1 MQTLVRR
8 IIELSA
14 RNRFIVLA
22 LCAALIAVGIWATL
36 NTPLDAIPDV
46 SDNQVIVYVDWPGRS
61 PQLVEDQVTYPLAS
75 NLQGLPNLKAVRAQ
89 SMFGFS
95 LVYVIF
101 DDDVDIYWARTRVL
115 ERLNYISGLLPGGAV
130 PRLGPEGTGVGHVFW
145 YTLQSKQHDLAQ
157 LRAVQDWY
165 LKLGLQ
171 ATPGVAEVASMGG
184 FVKQYQINLDPVKM
198 AGRGVSLDAVVN
210 AVRRSNNDVGGRLLE
225 IGQTEYIV
233 RGIGYVR
240 SIADLSNIVVD
251 APNGVPVFLS
261 SLGTVSTGGEMR
273 RGLLDEN
280 GTGEVVGGIVVARY
294 GENAKEVIDAVKA
307 RLAELEKGLP
317 AGVTIRT
324 AYDRSELIERA
335 VDTLKSALTEEAII
349 VSVVAIV
356 FLLHLGSAA
365 TVLVGL
371 PLSVLFSFILMKFFG
386 ITSNI
391 MSLGGVALA
400 IGEIVDASIVMVEN
414 AHRQLSERAGAEGP
428 GPRDE
433 GERIG
438 ADVSTGGASPA
449 GVSPSA
455 LVPRPSSLEV
465 SSIEVSPLDRTAVI
479 IRASKQVGPAIFGS
493 LLVMIVSFLPVFL
506 LTGQEGKLFKPLAY
520 TKTFAM
526 LGASILAITLV
537 PVMMTFFLRGRLR
550 TESENPV
557 NRFFTRLYAPFLKWS
572 LRNRKVMLGLN
583 VAALVIAIPMMTSLG
598 KEFMPPLDEGSLLYM
613 PIAMPS
619 INITEAKRLLQIQDR
634 IIAAHPAVKYVLGK
648 VGRAETATDPAPV
661 SMTETIIEL
670 KPKDQWPDG
679 MTSDDII
686 QQLTEQ
692 LRIPGVTNAWT
703 QPIINRIDMLNTG
716 VRTQLG
722 VKIFGPD
729 LKTLEEL
736 GLRTEAI
743 LRKVPGAAD
752 LYTERISGG
761 KYLNIEPDRA
771 AIARFGIPVGVV
783 LDAIETAVGG
793 LNVTTTVEGRARFP
807 VQVRYLADYR
817 DNIAALNGLL
827 ITIPRGGGAM
837 PAPASPSGGGG
848 MGMGGGAIAP
858 AAAPAPGAVASAATT
873 IQLPLGQLARI
884 TTTPGPAMINSE
896 NGQLR
901 ALVQLNA
908 RGRDMGSFV
917 DEAKAALDRDLKL
930 PAGYS
935 LQWSGQYENQIHA
948 SKRLRVMIPL
958 VLVIIFAILYFT
970 LHSAIE
976 AGLVMLSVPF
986 ALIGGVYLMWLY
998 DFNWSVAVWVGFI
1011 ALYGVAVQTGVVM
1024 VLYLH
1029 EALDRKMLDGNV
1041 TVQEIFDATVE
1052 GALLRVRPKI
1062 MTVATTVFGLVPLL
1076 WATGAG
1082 SDVMKPIAVPLI
1094 GGMVTST
1101 IHVLLVTPIIFFIV
1115 KRHELKRGRLKLSGL
1130 RATEELQETSEEA
1143 ARARPELTPVENVRE
1158 EEAPLREVSHEAPGG
1173 TPGKKR
1179 VIVGGLIAAAIAV
1192 VILTGVILM
1201 RKDSTA
1207 GRLVLDSEVASG
1219 ISVSLAADGRPRSG
1233 TNAFEIR
1240 FDDASSKS
1248 PVVVSNVSAEA
1259 MMPAMGSIA
1268 PMSEPFVLEKGGNVG
1283 QYRAKGK
1290 LTTTGT
1296 WQIRVRFD
1304 GPGGPAQVI
1313 LEVNVS

>member
-1 MQTLVRR
+1 MQNLVRK

-22 LCAALIAVGIWATL
+22 LYALLIGVGTWATL

-115 ERLNYISGLLPGGAV
+115 ERLNYIAGLLPSGAV

-145 YTLQSKQHDLAQ
+145 YTLQSKEHDLAQ
-157 LRAVQDWY
+157 LRAIQDWY

-171 ATPGVAEVASMGG
+171 ATPGVAEVASIGG

-198 AGRGVSLDAVVN
+198 AARGVSLDAVVN

-225 IGQTEYIV
+225 VGQTEYIV

-240 SIADLSNIVVD
+240 SVADLANIVVD
-251 APNGVPVFLS
+251 APNGVPIYLS
-261 SLGTVSTGGEMR
+261 ALGTVSTGPEMR

-280 GTGEVVGGIVVARY
+280 GKGEVVGGIIVARY
-294 GENAKEVIDAVKA
+294 GENAKEVIDAVKM

-317 AGVTIRT
+317 AGVTIHT

-335 VDTLKSALTEEAII
+335 VDTLKEALTEEAII
-349 VSVVAIV
+349 VSLVAIV
-356 FLLHLGSAA
+356 FLLHFGSAA

-371 PLSVLFSFILMKFFG
+371 PLSVLFSFVLMKYFG

-414 AHRQLSERAGAEGP
+414 AHRHLSEGTESMRRNRVE
-428 GPRDE
+428 
-433 GERIG
+433 
-438 ADVSTGGASPA
+438 T
-449 GVSPSA
+449 
-455 LVPRPSSLEV
+455 
-465 SSIEVSPLDRTAVI
+465 I

-493 LLVMIVSFLPVFL
+493 LLVMIVSFLPVFM
-506 LTGQEGKLFKPLAY
+506 LTGQEGKLFRPLAY

-550 TESENPV
+550 AESENPV
-557 NRFFTRLYAPFLKWS
+557 NRFFTRLYEPFLKWS

-583 VAALVIAIPMMTSLG
+583 VAALVIAIPMMMSLG

-613 PIAMPS
+613 PITMPS
-619 INITEAKRLLQIQDR
+619 VNITEAKRLIQVQDA
-634 IIAAHPAVKYVLGK
+634 IIAEHPAVKYVLGK

-661 SMTETIIEL
+661 SMFETIIEL

-679 MTSDDII
+679 MTKDDII
-686 QQLTEQ
+686 QELNEK

-729 LKTLEEL
+729 LKTLEQL
-736 GLRTEAI
+736 GLQTEAI

-761 KYLNIEPDRA
+761 QYLNIEPDRA
-771 AIARFGIPVGVV
+771 AIARYGIPVGVV
-783 LDAIETAVGG
+783 LDAIETAIGG
-793 LNVTTTVEGRARFP
+793 MNVTTTVEGRARFP

-817 DNIAALNGLL
+817 DNLAALQSLL

-837 PAPASPSGGGG
+837 PAPAEPISGGSG
-848 MGMGGGAIAP
+848 MGMGGASAP
-858 AAAPAPGAVASAATT
+858 AAAPMAVPSGAGGTT
-873 IQLPLGQLARI
+873 LQLPLGQLARI
-884 TTTPGPAMINSE
+884 TTSPGPAMINSE

-917 DEAKAALDRDLKL
+917 DEAKVALDRELRL

-948 SKRLRVMIPL
+948 RKRLQVLIPL
-958 VLVIIFAILYFT
+958 VLVIIFTILYFT

-1029 EALDRKMLDGNV
+1029 EALDRKMLDGRV
-1041 TVQEIFDATVE
+1041 TVQEIFEATVE
-1052 GALLRVRPKI
+1052 GALLRVRPKV
-1062 MTVATTVFGLVPLL
+1062 MTVATTVLGLIPLL

-1130 RATEELQETSEEA
+1130 RATEELQETDDA
-1143 ARARPELTPVENVRE
+1143 PQTDPRQVAVENVRE
-1158 EEAPLREVSHEAPGG
+1158 EEEPLAAIDGQPGR
-1173 TPGKKR
+1173 PRKKMMA
-1179 VIVGGLIAAAIAV
+1179 IAAIAASV
-1192 VILTGVILM
+1192 AAVIFAGMMLWRGRSGDERRVI
-1201 RKDSTA
+1201 DSATA
-1207 GRLVLDSEVASG
+1207 GGVT
-1219 ISVSLAADGRPRSG
+1219 VSIAADGRDSWELVFADAASKEPVAVSG
-1233 TNAFEIR
+1233 
-1240 FDDASSKS
+1240 
-1248 PVVVSNVSAEA
+1248 VSAEA
-1259 MMPAMGSIA
+1259 VMPAMGSM
-1268 PMSEPFVLEKGGNVG
+1268 PQMTEPLSIEKRDAER
-1283 QYRAKGK
+1283 YRARGN
-1290 LTTTGT
+1290 LMNGT
-1296 WQIRVRFD
+1296 WQIRIRFN
-1304 GPGGPAQVI
+1304 GPAGPAQAVV
-1313 LEVNVS
+1313 EVNAS